1 MFHPA
6 AEHLEMFFEKTF
18 IGDKTME
25 NTKNSPMAD
34 LASELGVEIEALE
47 ERLEMVGVEAL
58 ACCSV
63 NFQCKSALSAQ

>member
-1 MFHPA
+1 
-6 AEHLEMFFEKTF
+6 
-18 IGDKTME
+18 ME